1 MKQIAY
7 GRVRRKM
14 EDGYTQGKLKITNL
28 PKRTARN
35 FKKMKLPFLHQEVE
49 VSTDLRDS
57 NDILDDPDALKE
69 RIAADGYLLIRGLHD
84 KAAVLTAR
92 RQILEKLAAKGM
104 LAPDTALMDGIFN
117 SAYPEPTS
125 TGSMGNKALTQ
136 LPAFK
141 AVVEGTPVMD
151 FFKHFLGGEARSF
164 DFKWLRTAGPGSGS
178 PIHYDIVFMGRGTQ
192 ALYSCWTPFGD
203 VSLDMGPIVFCLGS
217 NRFDKVRAT
226 YGQSDV
232 DRDMIEGH
240 FSDDPLE
247 IVEQFGGHWATTT
260 FSAGDVII
268 FSMFL
273 MHASL
278 VNTSDKIRIT
288 ADTRY
293 QLASEPIDERW
304 VGEKPK
310 GHYAW
315 KQQDAEIES
324 LEASRQR
331 WGV

>member
-1 MKQIAY
+1 MQ
-7 GRVRRKM
+7 
-14 EDGYTQGKLKITNL
+14 
-28 PKRTARN
+28 
-35 FKKMKLPFLHQEVE
+35 LPFLHQDVE
-49 VSTDLRDS
+49 VSNDLRES
-57 NDILDDPDALKE
+57 NDILNTPETLHE
-69 RIAADGYLLIRGLHD
+69 RIAEDGYLLIRGLHD
-84 KAAVLTAR
+84 KDAVLSAR
-92 RQILEKLAAKGM
+92 QQILEKLAEKDM
-104 LAPDTALMDGIFN
+104 LAPDTPLMDGIFN
-117 SAYPEPTS
+117 PDYPEPTS

-136 LPAFK
+136 LPEFK
-141 AVVEGTPVMD
+141 AVVEGAPIMN
-151 FFKHFLGGEARSF
+151 FFKHFLGGEARTF

-192 ALYSCWTPFGD
+192 NLYSCWTPFGD

-217 NRFDKVRAT
+217 NRFEKVRKT
-226 YGQSDV
+226 YGESDV

-240 FSDDPLE
+240 FSDNPLE
-247 IVEQFGGHWATTT
+247 IVEKFGGHWATTS

-278 VNTSDKIRIT
+278 VNTSGKIRIT

-293 QLASEPIDERW
+293 QLAAEPIDERW

-315 KQQDAEIES
+315 KQKDAKIES
-324 LEASRQR
+324 LEESRRR

>member
-1 MKQIAY
+1 
-7 GRVRRKM
+7 
-14 EDGYTQGKLKITNL
+14 
-28 PKRTARN
+28 
-35 FKKMKLPFLHQEVE
+35 MKLPFLHQDVE
-49 VSTDLRDS
+49 VSTDLRES
-57 NDILDDPDALKE
+57 NDILDDPKALKE

-84 KAAVLTAR
+84 REAVLTAR

-104 LAPDTALMDGIFN
+104 LAPDTELMDGIFN
-117 SAYPEPTS
+117 PEYPEPTS

-136 LPAFK
+136 MPAFK
-141 AVVEGTPVMD
+141 TVVEGEPVMD
-151 FFKHFLGGEARSF
+151 FFKRFLGGEARTF

-192 ALYSCWTPFGD
+192 DLYSCWTPFGD

-217 NRFDKVRAT
+217 NQFEKVRAT
-226 YGQSDV
+226 YGASDV
-232 DRDMIEGH
+232 DRDLIEGH
-240 FSDDPLE
+240 FSDKPLE
-247 IVEQFGGHWATTT
+247 VIERFGGRWATTT
-260 FSAGDVII
+260 FSTGDVII

-278 VNTSDKIRIT
+278 VNTSNKIRIT

-293 QLASEPIDERW
+293 QLAAEPIDERW
-304 VGEKPK
+304 IGEKPK

-315 KQQDAEIES
+315 KQQGAEIES
-324 LEASRQR
+324 LETSRER

>member
-1 MKQIAY
+1 
-7 GRVRRKM
+7 
-14 EDGYTQGKLKITNL
+14 
-28 PKRTARN
+28 
-35 FKKMKLPFLHQEVE
+35 MKLPFLHQEVE

-57 NDILDDPDALKE
+57 NDILDNPGVLHE
-69 RIAADGYLLIRGLHD
+69 RIAEDGYLLIRGLHD
-84 KAAVLTAR
+84 KEAVLAAR
-92 RQILEKLAAKGM
+92 QAILAKLAAKGM
-104 LAPDTALMDGIFN
+104 LAPETPMMDGIFN
-117 SAYPEPTS
+117 PDYPEPTS

-141 AVVEGTPVMD
+141 AVVEGAPIMD
-151 FFKHFLGGEARSF
+151 FFKHFLGGDARTF

-192 ALYSCWTPFGD
+192 SLYSCWTPFGD

-217 NRFDKVRAT
+217 NRFEKVRET
-226 YGQSDV
+226 YGKADV
-232 DRDMIEGH
+232 DRDLIEGH
-240 FSDDPLE
+240 FSDKPLE
-247 IVEQFGGHWATTT
+247 IIEKFGGHWATTS

-268 FSMFL
+268 FDMFL

-293 QLASEPIDERW
+293 QLAAEPIDERW
-304 VGEKPK
+304 IGENPK

-315 KQQDAEIES
+315 KQEDAEIES
-324 LEASRQR
+324 LEESRRR

>member
-1 MKQIAY
+1 
-7 GRVRRKM
+7 
-14 EDGYTQGKLKITNL
+14 
-28 PKRTARN
+28 
-35 FKKMKLPFLHQEVE
+35 MKLPFLHQEVE
-49 VSTDLRDS
+49 VSTDLRES

-69 RIAADGYLLIRGLHD
+69 RIATDGYLLIRGLHD
-84 KAAVLTAR
+84 QETILTAR
-92 RQILEKLAAKGM
+92 RQILEKLETKGM
-104 LAPDTALMDGIFN
+104 LAPGTALMDGIFN
-117 SAYPEPTS
+117 PDYPEPAS
-125 TGSMGNKALTQ
+125 TGSMGNKALTA
-136 LPAFK
+136 LPTFK
-141 AVVEGTPVMD
+141 AVVEGKPIMD
-151 FFKHFLGGEARSF
+151 FFKQFLGGEARTF

-192 ALYSCWTPFGD
+192 DLYSCWTPLGD

-217 NRFDKVRAT
+217 NRFEKVRAT

-232 DRDMIEGH
+232 DRDLIEGH
-240 FSDDPLE
+240 FSDNPLE
-247 IVEQFGGHWATTT
+247 IVEKFGGRWATTT

-278 VNTSDKIRIT
+278 VNTSNKIRIT

-304 VGEKPK
+304 IGKKPK

-315 KQQDAEIES
+315 KQENAHIES
-324 LEASRQR
+324 LAASRKR

>member
-1 MKQIAY
+1 
-7 GRVRRKM
+7 
-14 EDGYTQGKLKITNL
+14 
-28 PKRTARN
+28 
-35 FKKMKLPFLHQEVE
+35 MKLPFLHQEVE
-49 VSTDLRDS
+49 VSTDLRES
-57 NDILDDPDALKE
+57 NDILDNLEALHD
-69 RIAADGYLLIRGLHD
+69 RISEDGYLLIRGLHD
-84 KAAVLTAR
+84 KDTVLSAR
-92 RQILEKLAAKGM
+92 QQILEKLAAKDM
-104 LAPDTALMDGIFN
+104 LAPDTPLMDGIFN
-117 SAYPEPTS
+117 PDYPELTS
-125 TGSMGNKALTQ
+125 TGSMGNKDMTRM
-136 LPAFK
+136 PAFK
-141 AVVEGTPVMD
+141 AVVEGAPIMN
-151 FFKHFLGGEARSF
+151 FFKHFLGGEARTF

-192 ALYSCWTPFGD
+192 NLYSCWTPFGD
-203 VSLDMGPIVFCLGS
+203 VSLDMGPIIFCLGS
-217 NRFDKVRAT
+217 NRFEKVRKT
-226 YGQSDV
+226 YGESDV

-240 FSDDPLE
+240 FSNNPLE
-247 IVEQFGGHWATTT
+247 IVEKFGGRWATTS

-293 QLASEPIDERW
+293 QLAAEPIDERW

-315 KQQDAEIES
+315 KQKDAKIES
-324 LEASRQR
+324 LEESRRR

>member
-1 MKQIAY
+1 MK
-7 GRVRRKM
+7 R
-14 EDGYTQGKLKITNL
+14 
-28 PKRTARN
+28 
-35 FKKMKLPFLHQEVE
+35 PFLHQEVD
-49 VSTDLRDS
+49 VSTDLRES
-57 NDILDDPDALKE
+57 NDILNNAEALRE
-69 RIAADGYLLIRGLHD
+69 RMAEEGYLLIRGLHNRE
-84 KAAVLTAR
+84 AVLAAR

-104 LAPDTALMDGIFN
+104 LAPNTPLMEGIFN
-117 SAYPEPTS
+117 PDYPEPTS
-125 TGSMGNKALTQ
+125 TGSMGNKVLTQ

-141 AVVEGTPVMD
+141 AVIEGTPVMN
-151 FFKHFLGGEARSF
+151 FFRQFLGGAALTF
-164 DFKWLRTAGPGSGS
+164 DFKWLRTAGPGAGS

-192 ALYSCWTPFGD
+192 NLYSCWTPFGD

-217 NRFDKVRAT
+217 NQFEKVRAT
-226 YGQSDV
+226 YGQADV
-232 DRDMIEGH
+232 DRDLIEGH
-240 FSDDPLE
+240 FSDNPLE
-247 IVEQFGGHWATTT
+247 IVEKFGGRWATTT

-293 QLASEPIDERW
+293 QLAAEPADERW
-304 VGEKPK
+304 VGEKPT

-315 KQQDAEIES
+315 KKDESVIEP
-324 LEASRQR
+324 LEDSRQR

>member
-1 MKQIAY
+1 
-7 GRVRRKM
+7 
-14 EDGYTQGKLKITNL
+14 
-28 PKRTARN
+28 
-35 FKKMKLPFLHQEVE
+35 MKLPLLHQEVE
-49 VSTDLRDS
+49 VSTDLRES
-57 NDILDDPDALKE
+57 NDILDNPEALHD
-69 RIAADGYLLIRGLHD
+69 RIAEDGYLLIRGLHD
-84 KAAVLTAR
+84 KETVLSAR
-92 RQILEKLAAKGM
+92 HQILEELAAKDM
-104 LAPDTALMDGIFN
+104 LAPDMPLMDGIFN
-117 SAYPEPTS
+117 PDYPEPTS
-125 TGSMGNKALTQ
+125 TGSMGNKALAR

-141 AVVEGTPVMD
+141 AVIEGPSVMN
-151 FFKHFLGGEARSF
+151 FFKHFLGGEARTF

-192 ALYSCWTPFGD
+192 NLYSCWTPFGD

-217 NRFDKVRAT
+217 NRFEKVRET
-226 YGQSDV
+226 YGQADV

-240 FSDDPLE
+240 FSDNPVE
-247 IVEQFGGHWATTT
+247 IVEKFGGHWATTS

-278 VNTSDKIRIT
+278 VNTSNKIRIT

-293 QLASEPIDERW
+293 QLAADPIDERW
-304 VGEKPK
+304 IGEKPK

-315 KQQDAEIES
+315 KQKDAKIEP
-324 LEASRQR
+324 LEESRRR